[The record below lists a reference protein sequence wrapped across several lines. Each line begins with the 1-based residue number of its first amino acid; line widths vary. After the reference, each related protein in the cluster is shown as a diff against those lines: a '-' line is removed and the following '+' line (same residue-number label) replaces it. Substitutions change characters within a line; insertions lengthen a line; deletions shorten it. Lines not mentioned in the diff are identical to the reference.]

1 MLLFINLKQGAMICK
16 KKLSKNDFDQLI
28 NEIDKSTAKSLLK
41 FNFIMNWTFSVS
53 SMINKKF
60 LKFF

>member
-1 MLLFINLKQGAMICK
+1 MMCK

-41 FNFIMNWTFSVS
+41 FNFVLNWTFSVG